1 MAATIFSTPATDALS
16 DVEIALWRDA
26 PSSIAADLVRAAGQI
41 DPEIRPLL
49 PPGRQPRL
57 VGRAVIAVCEPPDMG
72 GVLYAADRVGPGDV
86 LMIAAGGR
94 VDSAVIGDIVCGL
107 LRRRGCVGIVCDG
120 AVRDVATLAQWSD
133 FSVFARAINPRGPL
147 AFAGGA
153 VNAPAAIGGAIVAPG
168 DLVIGDDDGVVTLSP
183 ATARAR
189 IADARAKLALEAR
202 WTADL
207 AAGRTAEETFGLPPP
222 VRG

>member
-1 MAATIFSTPATDALS
+1 MPATIFQATAEDGLGEAEL
-16 DVEIALWRDA
+16 ARWRDV
-26 PSSIAADLVRAAGQI
+26 PTSIVADLSRGSLI
-41 DPEIRPLL
+41 DPAIRPLL

-94 VDSAVIGDIVCGL
+94 VDSAVIGDIVCGY
-107 LRRRGCVGIVCDG
+107 LRRRGCAGVVCDG
-120 AVRDVATLAQWSD
+120 AVRDVAALARWSD
-133 FSVFARAINPRGPL
+133 FAVFARAVNPRGPI

-153 VNAPAAIGGAIVAPG
+153 TNRPAAIGGAIVAPG

-183 ATARAR
+183 ALARAR
-189 IADARAKLALEAR
+189 LADAEAKLALEAR

-207 AAGRTAEETFGLPPP
+207 ASGRTAEQTFGLPPP
-222 VRG
+222 VTG